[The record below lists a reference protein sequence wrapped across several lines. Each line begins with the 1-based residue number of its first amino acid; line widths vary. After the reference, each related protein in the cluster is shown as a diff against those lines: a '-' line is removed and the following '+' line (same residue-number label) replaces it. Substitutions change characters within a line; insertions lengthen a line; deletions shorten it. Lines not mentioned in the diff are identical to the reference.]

1 MDHLEDVLSNK
12 PIEVVSGHAI
22 VEIKP
27 QGVTKGRVV
36 ERILSDVN
44 AATEAGAAASEFI
57 LCIGETLPALP
68 CPAPPRLPPPLL
80 FPLTTDHQTSS
91 ALVAGHSS
99 GVALAAGALDLI
111 RYCALPP
118 SARSWCWC

>member
-36 ERILSDVN
+36 ERILAESIG
-44 AATEAGAAASEFI
+44 AADAGAAAAEFI
-57 LCIGETLPALP
+57 LCIGDDRSDEDMFNMIETM
-68 CPAPPRLPPPLL
+68 
-80 FPLTTDHQTSS
+80 
-91 ALVAGHSS
+91 GHSPS
-99 GVALAAGALDLI
+99 RPAEVSLPNLGV
-111 RYCALPP
+111 
-118 SARSWCWC
+118 SA